1 VSGNKVVL
9 NYFRSRWQRLRAD
22 QKFSDILG
30 GTAWVL
36 IAQVG
41 AVMLGL
47 AITVLMARFYGPAV
61 MGVVAVLHSFLSLA
75 AIFTVLGTSSSILR
89 LIPEHLVKHSV
100 SSAFRV
106 YRRTQ
111 WLVTAV
117 SLFSTA
123 AFFLAAPLIAGRLF
137 GKPHLAYYFALAS
150 LFIVF
155 YSLLNLNTQALRGLR
170 LIRTYA
176 FMHLLPRLNKLLL
189 LLPLTFFFN
198 HPDRPVQAYLGS
210 VLLTALAGIL
220 IMDRAFKKRLS
231 PGQAVQKVSSRE
243 LLFISLPMLLTQ
255 AMNFVTTQT
264 GVLLLAV
271 FRPEAEVGRYSV
283 AVALAALT
291 SFVLRAINS
300 MATPKLSELFHGDK
314 LDDLF
319 HVARR
324 SAQLIF
330 WSTAP
335 ILLGLVVLGRFLLA
349 GLYGP
354 DFAAA
359 FPAMLILV
367 SGQFVHSVSGLTGS
381 FMNMTGEQMVLSRVK
396 TVAALANLG
405 LGLLLIPAMGMLGA
419 ALAAAFCNAAWNL
432 YVLYWIRKKY
442 GRSIAY
448 LPLGRFFRR
457 K

>member
-1 VSGNKVVL
+1 MIGVL
-9 NYFRSRWQRLRAD
+9 LGKWRRLRED
-22 QKFSDILG
+22 RKFADILG

-41 AVMLGL
+41 AALLGL
-47 AITVLMARFYGPAV
+47 VITVVMARFYGPAV
-61 MGVVAVLHSFLSLA
+61 MGIVAVLASFLSLA
-75 AIFTVLGTSSSILR
+75 TIFTLLGTSTSILR
-89 LIPEHLVKHSV
+89 LIPEHLVKYSV
-100 SSAFRV
+100 GSAFRV

-117 SLFSTA
+117 SLLSTA
-123 AFFLAAPLIAGRLF
+123 VFFLAAPLVAGRLF
-137 GKPHLAYYFALAS
+137 GKPHLAPYFALAA

-155 YSLLNLNTQALRGLR
+155 QSLLNLNTQAIRGLR

-176 FMHLLPRLNKLLL
+176 FMHLLPKLAKLLL
-189 LLPLTFFFN
+189 LLVMTFLFY

-210 VLLTALAGIL
+210 LLLTALAGIL
-220 IMDRAFKKRLS
+220 IMDRAFKKRLV
-231 PGQAVQKVSSRE
+231 PGEAIQPLGNRE

-255 AMNFVTTQT
+255 TMNFVTTQT

-283 AVALAALT
+283 AVALASLT
-291 SFVLRAINS
+291 AFVLRAINS
-300 MATPKLSELFHGDK
+300 MATPRLAELFHGDN

-335 ILLGLVVLGRFLLA
+335 ILFGLVVLGRFLLA

-354 DFAAA
+354 DFTAA
-359 FPAMLILV
+359 FPAMLVLV
-367 SGQFVHSVSGLTGS
+367 AGQFVHSVSGLTGS
-381 FMNMTGEQMVLSRVK
+381 FLNMTGEQNVLSRVK

-405 LGLLLIPAMGMLGA
+405 LGLLLIPVLGMLGA
-419 ALAAAFCNAAWNL
+419 ALAAAACNAGWNL